1 MARGRATT
9 KKQAAA
15 GAAAVVAEE
24 KAENGVAQ
32 NGEGTP
38 TRLVLADCMP
48 IFFSLFWNHFILF
61 SSRREAYI
69 FEFSRR
75 ILTLTIAAKLYY
87 IGTTALY
94 LQININT

>member
-48 IFFSLFWNHFILF
+48 IFFSLLEPFHSFQFLNSAGGF
-61 SSRREAYI
+61 
-69 FEFSRR
+69 
-75 ILTLTIAAKLYY
+75 
-87 IGTTALY
+87 
-94 LQININT
+94 